1 MKGFSKTLTAL
12 LLVLALGIFTVEMP
26 ASEARADE
34 TAVEQTVKG
43 EDFLI
48 EVKGDYVP
56 LFIGGIFNSEYDHY
70 WHDYTA
76 AIVGESMADMCVAM
90 MKQAIGATTYGDEAG
105 EDFFCGYT
113 EDVAKITFG
122 GDDGTKVTFTK
133 NNGKKI
139 THDYEFVKDA
149 SATGTVEGQEMGYDG
164 YLYKSKDGNKDEFTY
179 IFMCPDT
186 PATTYHLEFRYG
198 SSEEELLKLTEG
210 KYKNWLIA
218 GFSADAFEDP
228 QEIMIQKVIALFVVE
243 NLAAMSGDEA
253 NAQRASMAGIWDMD
267 TTPMKDYPGY
277 ENASMYMQL
286 TKTGSGNS
294 YVDMT
299 GSGNFMLISQYPY
312 YIYATEKSADV
323 EQGVYIVESED
334 EGTKTATYEISIIDG
349 VRTLTFHSSEG
360 DIKYFYREGLAPE
373 AVTIKKAKVKS
384 GKKLA
389 LSWKAAENA
398 EGYEIVYSTNES
410 FKKAKTK
417 TVTGKTSAKVKKLKA
432 KTYYVKVRAFSTDY
446 AGNKVYGEYS
456 DVKTVTIK

>member
-1 MKGFSKTLTAL
+1 MKGFIKTLTAL
-12 LLVLALGIFTVEMP
+12 LLVLTMGIFTVEMP
-26 ASEARADE
+26 ASNVKADE
-34 TAVEQTVKG
+34 QVAENAIKG
-43 EDFLI
+43 EDFLN
-48 EVKGDYVP
+48 EVKGEYVP

-76 AIVGESMADMCVAM
+76 AVVGESMADMCVGI

-105 EDFFCGYT
+105 DDFFCGYT

-133 NNGKKI
+133 NSGKKI
-139 THDYEFVKDA
+139 THDYEFVKNA

-218 GFSADAFEDP
+218 GFTASAFDDP

-243 NLAAMSGDEA
+243 NLAPMSGAEA

-277 ENASMYMQL
+277 ENASMFMELSKSGQ
-286 TKTGSGNS
+286 GNS

-299 GSGNFMLISQYPY
+299 GSGNYMLISQYPY
-312 YIYATEKSADV
+312 FIYATEKGVDS
-323 EQGVYIVESED
+323 ESGVYIVLSED
-334 EGTKTATYEISIIDG
+334 EGTKTATYEIGIIDEKR
-349 VRTLTFHSSEG
+349 VLIFHSSEG
-360 DIKYFYREGLAPE
+360 DITYFYREGITPDKAE
-373 AVTIKKAKVKS
+373 ISKTKIKS
-384 GKKLA
+384 NKKLSI
-389 LSWKAAENA
+389 SWKAAENA
-398 EGYEIVYSTNES
+398 DAYEIVYSTNS
-410 FKKAKTK
+410 NFKKAKTK
-417 TVTGKTSAKVKKLKA
+417 TITGKTSGKTKKLKSN
-432 KTYYVKVRAFSTDY
+432 TYYVKVRAFSTDY
-446 AGNKVYGEYS
+446 AGNKVYGEFS
-456 DVKTVTIK
+456 EVKTVIVK